1 MAVNAASNLAQKV
14 MGDQPT
20 SIPNEPTDVS
30 RQEALESGETMQAL
44 TWQGKFDVRVKQMP
58 KPKVRDPNDA
68 VIKVTGSTVCGSDLH
83 LLHGDI
89 LQLKPDDILGHEGM
103 GIVESV
109 GSNVK
114 KIKPGDR
121 VVASFS
127 IGCGECPFC
136 KDQLGSMCEKTNSS
150 SVMKALYGQ
159 NFSGLLG
166 YSHFAGG
173 YAGCQAE
180 YFRSPYADYNL
191 LKIPDGIPDE
201 KALFLSDIVCTSYH
215 SVVDIDFQKGQTA
228 AIWGAGPIGL
238 NVAQWLKNV
247 GFRRRMACRAVTLT
261 GSPSQ
266 CFGAK
271 RVLLIDSVQN
281 RLDFAKEKIGVE
293 VLNRDGLSS
302 TDVVKKL
309 YEMEELGWDTS
320 FDTAGFRYAQS
331 IAHKAMRAMALETDS
346 PEMLNECITATRKH
360 GRISVAADYA
370 GLANGF
376 NIGALMEKG
385 IMLKGNGQAP
395 AQKYMAKLLNEYIV
409 PGKFDPTLILTHRFD
424 ISEMDKL
431 YHAFDKKLTDQNSG
445 VGVLKTFVQ
454 TKFSSPPA
462 AGMPTLS
469 KVDSLQ

>member
-1 MAVNAASNLAQKV
+1 MAVNAVSNLAQKV

-20 SIPNEPTDVS
+20 SLTSSHTDAT
-30 RQEALESGETMQAL
+30 RQEALETGETMKAL
-44 TWQGKFDVRVKQMP
+44 TWQGKFDVRLKDMP
-58 KPKVRDPNDA
+58 KPKIMEDHDA
-68 VIKVTGSTVCGSDLH
+68 IIKVTGSTVCGSDLH

-89 LQLKPDDILGHEGM
+89 LQLQPDDILGHEGM

-109 GSNVK
+109 GKNVK
-114 KIKPGDR
+114 KLKVGDR

-127 IGCGECPFC
+127 IGCGECAFC

-201 KALFLSDIVCTSYH
+201 KVMFLSDIVCTSFH
-215 SVVDIDFQKGQTA
+215 SVVDVDFQSGSTA

-238 NVAQWLKNV
+238 NVAQWLK
-247 GFRRRMACRAVTLT
+247 R
-261 GSPSQ
+261 

-271 RVLLIDSVQN
+271 RVVIIDDVQN
-281 RLDFAKEKIGVE
+281 RLDFAKEKLGVE
-293 VLNRDGLSS
+293 VLNREGLSS
-302 TDVVKKL
+302 QDVVKKL
-309 YEMEELGWDTS
+309 YEMEELGWQYS
-320 FDTAGFRYAQS
+320 FDTAGFRYAKS
-331 IAHKAMRAMALETDS
+331 IAHKAMRAMALETDTS
-346 PEMLNECITATRKH
+346 ETLNECITATRKH
-360 GRISVAADYA
+360 GRISIAADYA
-370 GLANGF
+370 GLANAF

-395 AQKYMAKLLNEYIV
+395 AQLYMQKLLDEYIV
-409 PGKFDPTLILTHRFD
+409 PNKFDPTLILTHRFD
-424 ISEMDKL
+424 LSQMDQL
-431 YHAFDKKLTDQNSG
+431 YHAFDQKKTDSNSG

-454 TKFSSPPA
+454 TKFSSKPGP
-462 AGMPTLS
+462 GMPQLS
-469 KVDSLQ
+469 DVNVLQ